1 MAKRKPAKPTVKR
14 GAGGKIESLR
24 RPIAPVAGEQ
34 EKPKSEITPTP
45 TKRKKTRSGKVL
57 DRATGRIAIP
67 SVKQGAGGK
76 IEAQIGRAHV

>member
-34 EKPKSEITPTP
+34 ETAKPAVTAAP
-45 TKRKKTRSGKVL
+45 TKRKKTRK
-57 DRATGRIAIP
+57 
-67 SVKQGAGGK
+67 
-76 IEAQIGRAHV
+76 IGRAHV

>member
-34 EKPKSEITPTP
+34 DTPKPVVSPAP
-45 TKRKKTRSGKVL
+45 TKRKKTR
-57 DRATGRIAIP
+57 AAIP
-67 SVKQGAGGK
+67 ETTAKKALILGGC
-76 IEAQIGRAHV
+76 RRTHVAMA